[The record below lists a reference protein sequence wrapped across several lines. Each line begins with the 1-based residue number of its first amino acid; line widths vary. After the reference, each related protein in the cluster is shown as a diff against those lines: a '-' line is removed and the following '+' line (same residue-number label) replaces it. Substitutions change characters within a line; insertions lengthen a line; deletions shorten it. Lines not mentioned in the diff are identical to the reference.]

1 MFRHIQDYKILV
13 CGGDGTIGWVLQCLD
28 NVGQDSECSSP
39 PCAIVPLGTGN
50 DLARVLRWGAGYT
63 GGEDPLNLLRDVI
76 DAEEIRL
83 DRWTVVFHP
92 EDNKPEDVAPKAPS
106 NSTGKKK
113 KVQQQTEVNSQSNQ
127 HHQHHATTISTP
139 QCQGFHHSNVIVCE
153 LNKLPLGSVLC
164 VHSTKIY
171 DLAIKMI
178 LSDHSL
184 WSYFPH
190 FLSFVSIL
198 RSFRNFQ
205 YPHDC
210 HMWLNLECFKAR
222 NLKTMKK
229 VAEHLFHKESIP
241 EK

>member
-1 MFRHIQDYKILV
+1 VFRHIQDYKILV

-92 EDNKPEDVAPKAPS
+92 EDKPEDVAPKAPS

-113 KVQQQTEVNSQSNQ
+113 KVQQQTDVNSQSNQ
-127 HHQHHATTISTP
+127 HHHHHATTISTP
-139 QCQGFHHSNVIVCE
+139 QCQGFHSNVIVCE
-153 LNKLPLGSVLC
+153 LRDAVAVSVNF
-164 VHSTKIY
+164 
-171 DLAIKMI
+171 
-178 LSDHSL
+178 SL
-184 WSYFPH
+184 
-190 FLSFVSIL
+190 
-198 RSFRNFQ
+198 
-205 YPHDC
+205 
-210 HMWLNLECFKAR
+210 
-222 NLKTMKK
+222 
-229 VAEHLFHKESIP
+229 
-241 EK
+241 